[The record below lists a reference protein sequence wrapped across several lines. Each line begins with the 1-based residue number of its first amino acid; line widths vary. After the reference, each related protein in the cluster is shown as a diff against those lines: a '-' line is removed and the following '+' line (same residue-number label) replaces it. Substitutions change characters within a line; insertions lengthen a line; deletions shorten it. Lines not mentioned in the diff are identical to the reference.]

1 MLTAV
6 PVAGSANPPFAPMNT
21 DPNAAPARA
30 FDVSDADFEASV
42 IERSFEVPVLLDC
55 WAPWCGPCRALTPL
69 LEKLVDAYQGRFLLA
84 KLNSDDNPGLA
95 GALKLRSIPAVFLL
109 IGGQVA
115 AQFQG
120 ALPEGKLREFL
131 DKHLPPAGEAPPSA
145 ESAIAQIREQAA
157 LADDATAAEMLRGC
171 LEHEPGNLDL
181 RWDLAERLIS
191 LGEAEA
197 TGVLLDSVAQDQRT
211 DRHTALQARIALIK
225 NRPPG
230 DKAVLAARIAA
241 NPKDF
246 DARLDLGALQAWEG
260 AWGTAID
267 TLLEVVLRDKA
278 EWRERAR
285 LQLVAWFAMCP
296 DADAVSRG
304 RRYLGM
310 YLN

>member
-1 MLTAV
+1 MN
-6 PVAGSANPPFAPMNT
+6 ANPTAPT
-21 DPNAAPARA
+21 PALA
-30 FDVSDADFEASV
+30 FDVSDADFESAV
-42 IERSFEVPVLLDC
+42 IERSFDVPVLLDC
-55 WAPWCGPCRALTPL
+55 WAPWCGPCRSLTPL
-69 LEKLVDAYQGRFLLA
+69 LEKLADSYQGRFVLA

-109 IGGQVA
+109 IGGQVVD
-115 AQFQG
+115 QFLG

-131 DKHLPPAGEAPPSA
+131 DKHLPPAGEAPLSPA
-145 ESAIAQIREQAA
+145 SAIAELREQAA
-157 LADDATAAEMLRGC
+157 LADDASAAEMLREG
-171 LEHEPGNLDL
+171 LDFEPGNLDL
-181 RWDLAERLIS
+181 RLDLAERLIS

-197 TGVLLDSVAQDQRT
+197 AGVLLDSVAQDQRT
-211 DRHTALQARIALIK
+211 DRHTALVARIALIK

-230 DKAVLAARIAA
+230 DKNTLTARIAA
-241 NPKDF
+241 NSKDF

-260 AWGTAID
+260 AWGAAFD
-267 TLLEVVLRDKA
+267 TLLEVVMRDKA

>member
-1 MLTAV
+1 MN
-6 PVAGSANPPFAPMNT
+6 ANPTAPT
-21 DPNAAPARA
+21 PALT
-30 FDVSDADFEASV
+30 FDVSDADFESAV
-42 IERSFEVPVLLDC
+42 IERSFDVPVLLDC
-55 WAPWCGPCRALTPL
+55 WAPWCGPCRSLTPL
-69 LEKLVDAYQGRFLLA
+69 LEKLADSYQGRFVLA

-109 IGGQVA
+109 IGGQVVD
-115 AQFQG
+115 QFLG

-131 DKHLPPAGEAPPSA
+131 DKHLPPAGEAPLSPA
-145 ESAIAQIREQAA
+145 SAIAQLREQAA
-157 LADDATAAEMLRGC
+157 LADDASAAEMLREG
-171 LEHEPGNLDL
+171 LDFEPGNLDL
-181 RWDLAERLIS
+181 RLDLAERLIS

-197 TGVLLDSVAQDQRT
+197 AGVLLDSVAQDQRT
-211 DRHTALQARIALIK
+211 DRHTALVARIALIK

-230 DKAVLAARIAA
+230 DKNTLIARIAA
-241 NPKDF
+241 NSKDF

-260 AWGTAID
+260 AWGAAFD
-267 TLLEVVLRDKA
+267 TLLEVVMRDKA

-285 LQLVAWFAMCP
+285 LQLVAWFAMSP

>member
-1 MLTAV
+1 
-6 PVAGSANPPFAPMNT
+6 MNT
-21 DPNAAPARA
+21 HPTSAIPDAAGASADPSARV
-30 FDVSDADFEASV
+30 FDVSDADFETTV

-55 WAPWCGPCRALTPL
+55 WAPWCGPCRSLTPL
-69 LEKLVDAYQGRFLLA
+69 LEKLVDAYKGRFVLA

-109 IGGQVA
+109 VGGQVVD
-115 AQFQG
+115 QFQG

-131 DKHLPPAGEAPPSA
+131 DKHLPPAGEEPPSA
-145 ESAIAQIREQAA
+145 ASAIAQLREQAA
-157 LADDATAAEMLRGC
+157 AADDATAAEMLREG
-171 LEHEPGNLDL
+171 LDFEPGNVDL
-181 RWDLAERLIS
+181 RLDLAERLIS

-197 TGVLLDSVAQDQRT
+197 AGVLLDSVAQDQRS
-211 DRHTALQARIALIK
+211 DRHVALVARIALIK

-260 AWGTAID
+260 AWGAAFD
-267 TLLEVVLRDKA
+267 TLLEVVMRDKA

-296 DADAVSRG
+296 DAEAVNRG

>member
-1 MLTAV
+1 MN
-6 PVAGSANPPFAPMNT
+6 ANPTAPT
-21 DPNAAPARA
+21 PALT
-30 FDVSDADFEASV
+30 FDVSDADFESAV
-42 IERSFEVPVLLDC
+42 IERSFDVPVLLDC
-55 WAPWCGPCRALTPL
+55 WAPWCGPCRSLTPL
-69 LEKLVDAYQGRFLLA
+69 LEKLADSYQGRFVLA

-109 IGGQVA
+109 IGGQVVD
-115 AQFQG
+115 QFLG

-131 DKHLPPAGEAPPSA
+131 DKHLPPAGEAPLSPA
-145 ESAIAQIREQAA
+145 SAIAQLREQAA
-157 LADDATAAEMLRGC
+157 LADDASAAEMLREG
-171 LEHEPGNLDL
+171 LDFEPGNLDL
-181 RWDLAERLIS
+181 RLDLAERLIS

-197 TGVLLDSVAQDQRT
+197 AGVLLDSVAQDQRT
-211 DRHTALQARIALIK
+211 DRHTALVARIALIK

-230 DKAVLAARIAA
+230 DKNTLIARIAA
-241 NPKDF
+241 NSKDF

-260 AWGTAID
+260 AWGAAFD
-267 TLLEVVLRDKA
+267 TLLEVVMRDKA

>member
-1 MLTAV
+1 
-6 PVAGSANPPFAPMNT
+6 MNSQ
-21 DPNAAPARA
+21 PNSSAPASA
-30 FDVSDADFEASV
+30 AALVFDVSDADFEASV

-55 WAPWCGPCRALTPL
+55 WAPWCGPCRTLTPL
-69 LEKLVDAYQGRFLLA
+69 LEKLAEAYQGRFVLA
-84 KLNSDDNPGLA
+84 KLNSEDNPGLA

-109 IGGQVA
+109 VGGQVVD
-115 AQFQG
+115 QFTG

-131 DKHLPPAGEAPPSA
+131 DKHLPPAGEAPPSP
-145 ESAIAQIREQAA
+145 IAQLREQAA
-157 LADDATAAEMLRGC
+157 LADDATAAEMLREG
-171 LEHEPGNLDL
+171 LEYEPGNLDL
-181 RWDLAERLIS
+181 RLDLAERLIA

-197 TGVLLDSVAQDQRT
+197 AGVLLDSVAQDQRT
-211 DRHTALQARIALIK
+211 DRHAALLARIALIK

-230 DKAVLAARIAA
+230 DKTVLAARIAA

-260 AWGTAID
+260 AWGSAFD

-278 EWRERAR
+278 EWRDRAR
-285 LQLVAWFAMCP
+285 VQLVAWFAMCP
-296 DADAVSRG
+296 DAEAVSRG

>member
-1 MLTAV
+1 MN
-6 PVAGSANPPFAPMNT
+6 ANLS
-21 DPNAAPARA
+21 APAPATAPTLA
-30 FDVSDADFEASV
+30 FDVSDADFEAAV

-69 LEKLVDAYQGRFLLA
+69 LEKLVEAYQGRFVLA

-131 DKHLPPAGEAPPSA
+131 DKHLPAAGEAPPSP
-145 ESAIAQIREQAA
+145 IAQLREQAA
-157 LADDATAAEMLRGC
+157 LADDATAAEMLREG
-171 LEHEPGNLDL
+171 LEYEPGNLDL
-181 RWDLAERLIS
+181 RLDLAERLIS

-197 TGVLLDSVAQDQRT
+197 AGVLLESVAQDQRS
-211 DRHTALQARIALIK
+211 DRHAALVARIALIK

-230 DKAVLAARIAA
+230 DKAQLAARIAA

-260 AWGTAID
+260 AWGTAFD

-285 LQLVAWFAMCP
+285 LQLVEWFAMCP
-296 DADAVSRG
+296 DADAVNRG

>member
-1 MLTAV
+1 MNATT
-6 PVAGSANPPFAPMNT
+6 PNPSPSL
-21 DPNAAPARA
+21 A
-30 FDVSDADFEASV
+30 FDVSDADFEATV

-115 AQFQG
+115 GQFQG

-131 DKHLPPAGEAPPSA
+131 DKHLPPAGEAPPSP
-145 ESAIAQIREQAA
+145 ESAIAQLREQAA
-157 LADDATAAEMLRGC
+157 LADDATAAEMLREG
-171 LEHEPGNLDL
+171 LDYEPGNLDL
-181 RWDLAERLIS
+181 RLDLAERLIA

-197 TGVLLDSVAQDQRT
+197 AGVLLDSVAQDQRN
-211 DRHTALQARIALIK
+211 DRHAALTARIALIK

-241 NPKDF
+241 NPKDH

-260 AWGTAID
+260 AWGTAFD
-267 TLLEVVLRDKA
+267 TLLDVVLRDKA

-296 DADAVSRG
+296 DAEAVSRG

>member
-1 MLTAV
+1 MNAQ
-6 PVAGSANPPFAPMNT
+6 PNSSAPAS
-21 DPNAAPARA
+21 AAPALV

-55 WAPWCGPCRALTPL
+55 WAPWCGPCRTLTPL
-69 LEKLVDAYQGRFLLA
+69 LEKLAEAYQGRFVLA
-84 KLNSDDNPGLA
+84 KLNSEDNPGLA

-109 IGGQVA
+109 VGGQVVD
-115 AQFQG
+115 QFTG

-131 DKHLPPAGEAPPSA
+131 DKHLPPAGEAPPSP
-145 ESAIAQIREQAA
+145 IAQLREQAA
-157 LADDATAAEMLRGC
+157 LADDATAAEMLREG
-171 LEHEPGNLDL
+171 LEYEPGNLDL
-181 RWDLAERLIS
+181 RLDLAERLIA

-197 TGVLLDSVAQDQRT
+197 ASVLLDSVAQDQRT
-211 DRHTALQARIALIK
+211 DRHAALLARIALIK

-230 DKAVLAARIAA
+230 DKNALAARIAA

-260 AWGTAID
+260 AWGAAFD
-267 TLLEVVLRDKA
+267 SLLEVVLRDKA
-278 EWRERAR
+278 EWRDRAR
-285 LQLVAWFAMCP
+285 VQLVAWFAMCP
-296 DADAVSRG
+296 DAEAVSRG

>member
-1 MLTAV
+1 MN
-6 PVAGSANPPFAPMNT
+6 AN
-21 DPNAAPARA
+21 PNAAAPALA

-69 LEKLVDAYQGRFLLA
+69 LEKLVEAYQGRFVLA

-115 AQFQG
+115 GQFQG

-131 DKHLPPAGEAPPSA
+131 DKHLPPAGEAPPSP
-145 ESAIAQIREQAA
+145 IAQLREQAA
-157 LADDATAAEMLRGC
+157 AADDATAAEMLREG
-171 LEHEPGNLDL
+171 LEYEPGNVDL
-181 RWDLAERLIS
+181 RMDLAERLIS

-197 TGVLLDSVAQDQRT
+197 AGVLLDSVAQDQRN
-211 DRHTALQARIALIK
+211 DRHAALVARIALIK

-260 AWGTAID
+260 AWGAAFD

-285 LQLVAWFAMCP
+285 AQLVAWFAMCP
-296 DADAVSRG
+296 DAEAVSRG

>member
-1 MLTAV
+1 MNAV
-6 PVAGSANPPFAPMNT
+6 TPNPTPT
-21 DPNAAPARA
+21 LV
-30 FDVSDADFEASV
+30 FDVSDADFEATV

-55 WAPWCGPCRALTPL
+55 WAPWCGPCRSLTPL
-69 LEKLVDAYQGRFLLA
+69 LEKLAEAYQGRFVLA

-115 AQFQG
+115 GQFQG

-131 DKHLPPAGEAPPSA
+131 DTHLPPAGEAPPSPEA
-145 ESAIAQIREQAA
+145 AIAQLREQAA
-157 LADDATAAEMLRGC
+157 LADDATAAEMLREG
-171 LEHEPGNLDL
+171 LEYEPGNLDL
-181 RWDLAERLIS
+181 RLDLAERLIS

-197 TGVLLDSVAQDQRT
+197 AGVLLDSVAEAERS
-211 DRHTALQARIALIK
+211 DRHKALVARIALIK

-230 DKAVLAARIAA
+230 DKNALAARIAA

-260 AWGTAID
+260 AWGAAFD
-267 TLLEVVLRDKA
+267 TVLEVVLRDKA

-285 LQLVAWFAMCP
+285 LQLVDWFAMCP
-296 DADAVSRG
+296 DAEAVHRG